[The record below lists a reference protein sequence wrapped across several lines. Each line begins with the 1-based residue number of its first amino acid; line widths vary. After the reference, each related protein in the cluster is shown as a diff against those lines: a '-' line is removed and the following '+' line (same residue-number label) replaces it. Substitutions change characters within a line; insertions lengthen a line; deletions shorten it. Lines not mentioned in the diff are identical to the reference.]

1 MDTIKFPISFKN
13 GVTEKLPEGTDQYWA
28 QFLAMLVR
36 VETGEMLLEPT
47 YGINDPTFSKLD
59 TGRVKLVARRFYPEI
74 EINSVDAQRPS
85 GDGAQKIKISY
96 SY

>member
-13 GVTEKLPEGTDQYWA
+13 GVTEKLTDDTDQYWA

-59 TGRVKLVARRFYPEI
+59 TGRVKLVVRRFYPEI
-74 EINSVDAQRPS
+74 EINSVDIQRPS
-85 GDGAQKIKISY
+85 GDGTQKIKISY

>member
-1 MDTIKFPISFKN
+1 MDTIKFPLSFKN
-13 GVTEKLPEGTDQYWA
+13 GVTEKLAENTDQYWA
-28 QFLAMLVR
+28 QFIAMLVR
-36 VETGEMLLEPT
+36 VETGEILLEPT

-74 EINSVDAQRPS
+74 EIDSVDVQRPS
-85 GDGAQKIKISY
+85 TDGGQKIKISY